1 LFQYKINNLSED
13 LEKKLLLYS
22 VDNLKERYEEYF
34 NTERYIKFV
43 DIIINQNNL
52 NIEEMIDDLEE
63 YYKSGISLKENKL
76 HFNSSEV
83 HMICS
88 QLYKKLYNINTL
100 TAFMRYLEIIQTKVY
115 GGFNWWLDIYFD
127 NADIKNNF
135 LDNATNYII
144 KHQNKVWVT
153 EFSNIDY
160 TQHSWLPKIDNIPEI
175 FDNNSQLY
183 FWLKDGHHNRKDE
196 ILHFIGNSLINYLL
210 WKVIKFESYNTHQ
223 IDKNRILNIL
233 DSCKND
239 YITIGYILTSND
251 IRLNIFLLTQF
262 EYSLFAFLNLYNIDA
277 SPNQLSDEDT
287 DYTKEWQEMLSNQLV
302 NIFFKHFH
310 NVRYKKK
317 FNQIIFKL
325 INYLVVQ
332 YVYQYNNTRSYKS
345 NYTLS
350 LIFEK
355 LVNFKI
361 QVSHYEKISL
371 FNFIIEDL
379 VKKQL
384 LKLKE
389 QNIFSHAN
397 YFLLSYYLKQIEI
410 ENKIIDK
417 DYSSLIDEIT
427 QSIQDN
433 LYEAINDDAYILID
447 YAFIEKIDFGLM
459 YILSST
465 NTSKLKKLRFITS
478 SKILSMRDFQYH
490 WIEFCKKS
498 NIWLKL
504 IEINEI
510 EEKWKSILESKKEKT
525 TISSADPKEPR
536 DRVELYFYILLM
548 IFDKTGDK
556 EVAKIINELAIKF
569 GLDFEF
575 GIFMD
580 FSVNLYDKYLE
591 KLNIFDDD
599 LFDIFLIE
607 LSKQKN
613 IKNLLQL
620 FSHTISKARKE
631 KIEGKIELVV
641 QSVKKESMSY
651 FDIRESISY
660 ALYNDFPKLASIL
673 IEAYK
678 IKIAS
683 TNYKHKEF
691 DEIVCRKEL
700 LDIYYSD
707 DYQEDKLKRLNLYKI
722 TFDDKGWGNNSKQVQ
737 CENYKDFIRAI
748 IFFEA
753 KPAKPDKTYKILL
766 SLLGKEINALYLINM
781 VSAYFEMNKSDI
793 NKKEKFDYIL
803 KEYQR
808 YEQKLH
814 NHKKSLHEY
823 QILFYGYLTIKDENE
838 IMRLWQEMPKQ
849 YQYDFRILEL
859 RCEFLQEI
867 NQSSKAKE
875 YIRNFKKI
883 YTLSDDEKVK
893 IEKIEDELNTHIKIQ
908 TENEL
913 NVKIDFQSNYLTLQE
928 AKKYWLQIKNMS
940 SEEHAQIFSN
950 KQNLNNFIIEIMLNI
965 SKELLNRT
973 VNIKRQQNEKLE
985 IEDIINDWV
994 TSLLGQKMSFLN
1006 WSVRDQ
1012 KRSGKSA
1019 SGKNVGETDLETY
1032 NANNE
1037 KLFLFEAFRLSS
1049 VDTTT
1054 ISEHINKL
1062 DGYNPDG
1069 SQIIILMVYTKV
1081 KDFVEL
1087 CKKYEK
1093 FLQTFEYKG
1102 FDKLSSL
1109 SKHSFEEMVSNSSNI
1124 KLLKE
1129 VRYKNGKEMNL
1140 YHYLLDFE

>member
-34 NTERYIKFV
+34 NTDRYIKFV

-52 NIEEMIDDLEE
+52 DMEEMIDNLEE

-76 HFNSSEV
+76 YFNSSEV

-88 QLYKKLYNINTL
+88 QLYKKLYNIDTL
-100 TAFMRYLEIIQTKVY
+100 TAFIRYLEIIQTKVY

-127 NADIKNNF
+127 NEDIKNNF

-153 EFSNIDY
+153 EFSKIDY
-160 TQHSWLPKIDNIPEI
+160 THHSWLPKIDNIPEI

-196 ILHFIGNSLINYLL
+196 VLHFIGNSLINYLL

-262 EYSLFAFLNLYNIDA
+262 EYSLFAFLNLYNINA

-310 NVRYKKK
+310 NGWYKKK

-325 INYLVVQ
+325 INYLAVQ

-355 LVNFKI
+355 LVNFQI

-379 VKKQL
+379 VRKQL

-397 YFLLSYYLKQIEI
+397 YFLLSYCLKQIEI

-417 DYSSLIDEIT
+417 DYSSLICDIT
-427 QSIQDN
+427 QAIQDN
-433 LYEAINDDAYILID
+433 LYEAINDDRYIRID
-447 YAFIEKIDFGLM
+447 YPFIEKIDFGLM
-459 YILSST
+459 YRLSST
-465 NTSKLKKLRFITS
+465 HNRWLELI
-478 SKILSMRDFQYH
+478 KID
-490 WIEFCKKS
+490 
-498 NIWLKL
+498 
-504 IEINEI
+504 EI
-510 EEKWKSILESKKEKT
+510 EEKWKSILESKKKQT

-548 IFDKTGDK
+548 IFDKTRDK
-556 EVAKIINELAIKF
+556 QVSKIINQLAIRF
-569 GLDFEF
+569 GLNFKV

-580 FSVNLYDKYLE
+580 FSVKLYDKYLG
-591 KLNIFDDD
+591 KLNIFDND

-613 IKNLLQL
+613 LKNLLQL

-641 QSVKKESMSY
+641 QNIKKEDMSY

-683 TNYKHKEF
+683 TNYKYKHKEF

-707 DYQEDKLKRLNLYKI
+707 DYQEDKFKRLKLYKI
-722 TFDDKGWGNNSKQVQ
+722 TFDDKGWENNSKQVQ
-737 CENYKDFIRAI
+737 CKNYKDFIRAI
-748 IFFEA
+748 ILFEGA
-753 KPAKPDKTYKILL
+753 PDKTYKILL
-766 SLLGKEINALYLINM
+766 SLLDKEINALYLINM

-793 NKKEKFDYIL
+793 NKKEKFDYML

-814 NHKKSLHEY
+814 NHKKSLYEY

-867 NQSSKAKE
+867 NQSSQAKE

-940 SEEHAQIFSN
+940 DSNHAEIFSKN
-950 KQNLNNFIIEIMLNI
+950 TSLNNFIIEIMLNI
-965 SKELLNRT
+965 SKELLNRK

-1012 KRSGKSA
+1012 KRGGKSS
-1019 SGKNVGETDLETY
+1019 SGKNVGEKDLETY

-1037 KLFLFEAFRLSS
+1037 KLFLFEAFRLFS